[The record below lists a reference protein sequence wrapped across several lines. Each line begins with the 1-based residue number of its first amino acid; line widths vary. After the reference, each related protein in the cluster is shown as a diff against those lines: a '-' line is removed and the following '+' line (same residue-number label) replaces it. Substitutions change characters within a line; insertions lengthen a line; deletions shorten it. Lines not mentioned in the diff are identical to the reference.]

1 MGIFIPR
8 INSELNNP
16 NKDNELSLITEPPR
30 KVITGQIDK
39 DEYGIFGNC
48 YSQSQDFVDL
58 LCEQTSGI
66 FYDIN
71 TPEHEIGQWTVD
83 ILLCALNVLPKIKA
97 WQTLHNSNAD
107 VKWKWDVIIEHEG
120 YLYPV
125 QVKSGLDAI
134 KECKQK
140 FRETLG
146 EAIEKLG
153 DRKESILEKYDKEI
167 DSYMKRNRL
176 TSRKDANIV
185 AKTKKRDQE
194 LEQLNN
200 LLGNYKKAS
209 PLYIWAARDEDT
221 IKALVRIFAQ
231 LFSASSNVSELEG
244 QALKEYKN
252 KYRSIKDIL
261 IKEENDKINTIKEV
275 VFSINKYLSLTS
287 SSLEENALMN
297 IDTNKPK
304 RLLDILL
311 LKKAKELLKLA
322 ENTLAYYHKSLSIAQ
337 DSYDD
342 KIVAQDNKQ
351 IIEHYQI
358 KFKEKVLKDIQIRKY
373 RSARRLEQ
381 KVTHVIRQAKKHQ
394 QDDELDIENIEN
406 LVASQEQTLMKNKNI
421 KYIEPQ
427 TLIECLDKLIELDS
441 KSSYQNPQL
450 FAEIKNK
457 IIYMASQ
464 EVTLKTDKIPEFDD
478 VNSIFAYF

>member
-1 MGIFIPR
+1 M
-8 INSELNNP
+8 
-16 NKDNELSLITEPPR
+16 
-30 KVITGQIDK
+30 
-39 DEYGIFGNC
+39 
-48 YSQSQDFVDL
+48 
-58 LCEQTSGI
+58 
-66 FYDIN
+66 
-71 TPEHEIGQWTVD
+71 
-83 ILLCALNVLPKIKA
+83 
-97 WQTLHNSNAD
+97 
-107 VKWKWDVIIEHEG
+107 KWKWDVIIEHED

-140 FRETLG
+140 FRETLD
-146 EAIEKLG
+146 EELEKLC

-167 DSYMKRNRL
+167 EIYMKRNKL

-200 LLGNYKKAS
+200 LRDNYKKAS

-231 LFSASSNVSELEG
+231 LFSISANISELEG

-252 KYRSIKDIL
+252 KYRNIQEILIEEENKKLNIIKDIL
-261 IKEENDKINTIKEV
+261 SLIKE
-275 VFSINKYLSLTS
+275 YLYLTTDSLK
-287 SSLEENALMN
+287 ENALIN
-297 IDTNKPK
+297 IDTKKPK

-311 LKKAKELLKLA
+311 FKKTNELLELA
-322 ENTLAYYHKSLSIAQ
+322 ESMLAYYHKSLSIAQ

-342 KIVAQDNKQ
+342 KMVAQDNKQ
-351 IIEHYQI
+351 IIDEYKI
-358 KFKEKVLKDIQIRKY
+358 KFKEKVLKNIQVRKY

-381 KVTHVIRQAKKHQ
+381 KVTHIIRQTRRNKP
-394 QDDELDIENIEN
+394 DNEPDIENIEN
-406 LVASQEQTLMKNKNI
+406 LVASQEQILIKNKTL

-427 TLIECLDKLIELDS
+427 TLMECLDKLIYFDS

-450 FAEIKNK
+450 LTEIKNK
-457 IIYMASQ
+457 ITYIASQ
-464 EVTLKTDKIPEFDD
+464 EVTLKTDKIPEFND
-478 VNSIFAYF
+478 VNSMFAYF

>member
-1 MGIFIPR
+1 MGILIPR

-48 YSQSQDFVDL
+48 YSQPQDFVDL
-58 LCEQTSGI
+58 LCEQTSGT

-71 TPEHEIGQWTVD
+71 TLEHKIGQWTVD
-83 ILLCALNVLPKIKA
+83 LLLCALNVLPKIKA
-97 WQTLHNSNAD
+97 WQTRHNSNAD

-120 YLYPV
+120 CLYPV

-140 FRETLG
+140 FRETLD
-146 EAIEKLG
+146 EEIENLC

-167 DSYMKRNRL
+167 ETYMKRNRL

-194 LEQLNN
+194 LEKLNN
-200 LLGNYKKAS
+200 LRDNYKKAS

-231 LFSASSNVSELEG
+231 LFSVSSNVSELEG
-244 QALKEYKN
+244 QALKEYKK
-252 KYRSIKDIL
+252 KYRNIQEILIEETKKLNTIEEVICSIK
-261 IKEENDKINTIKEV
+261 E
-275 VFSINKYLSLTS
+275 YLYLTR
-287 SSLEENALMN
+287 SSLKENALMN
-297 IDTNKPK
+297 INTKKPK

-311 LKKAKELLKLA
+311 LKKTNELLELA
-322 ENTLAYYHKSLSIAQ
+322 ENMLAYYHKSLSIAQ

-351 IIEHYQI
+351 IIDNYKM
-358 KFKEKVLKDIQIRKY
+358 KFKEKVLKNIQARKY

-381 KVTHVIRQAKKHQ
+381 KVTHVIRQARKNK
-394 QDDELDIENIEN
+394 QDNELDIEKIES
-406 LVASQEQTLMKNKNI
+406 LVASQEEILIQNKNI

-427 TLIECLDKLIELDS
+427 TLIEHLDKLIEFDS

-450 FAEIKNK
+450 LAEVKK
-457 IIYMASQ
+457 IIYTASQ
-464 EVTLKTDKIPEFDD
+464 EVTLKTNKIPEFDD
-478 VNSIFAYF
+478 VNSMFAYF

>member
-1 MGIFIPR
+1 MGILIPR
-8 INSELNNP
+8 INCQPNNP

-30 KVITGQIDK
+30 KVVTGQIDK

-48 YSQSQDFVDL
+48 YSQPQDFVDL
-58 LCEQTSGI
+58 LCEQTSGT

-83 ILLCALNVLPKIKA
+83 ILLCALNALPKIKA
-97 WQTLHNSNAD
+97 WQTPHNSNAD

-200 LLGNYKKAS
+200 LRDNYKKAS

-231 LFSASSNVSELEG
+231 LFSVSSNVSELEG

-252 KYRSIKDIL
+252 KYRNIQEILIEEENKKLNL
-261 IKEENDKINTIKEV
+261 IKEVICSTKE
-275 VFSINKYLSLTS
+275 YLYLTS
-287 SSLEENALMN
+287 NSLKENALMN
-297 IDTNKPK
+297 IDTKKPK

-311 LKKAKELLKLA
+311 FKKTNELLELA
-322 ENTLAYYHKSLSIAQ
+322 ENMLAYYHKSLSIAQ

-342 KIVAQDNKQ
+342 KMVSQDNKQ
-351 IIEHYQI
+351 IIDDYKI
-358 KFKEKVLKDIQIRKY
+358 KFKEKVLKDIQRRKY

-381 KVTHVIRQAKKHQ
+381 KVTHVIRQARKHKQ
-394 QDDELDIENIEN
+394 NNEPYIENIED
-406 LVASQEQTLMKNKNI
+406 LVASQEQTLIRNKNI
-421 KYIEPQ
+421 KYIETQ
-427 TLIECLDKLIELDS
+427 TIMECLDKLIEFDIKGS
-441 KSSYQNPQL
+441 CQNPQFL
-450 FAEIKNK
+450 AEIKNK
-457 IIYMASQ
+457 ITYIASQ